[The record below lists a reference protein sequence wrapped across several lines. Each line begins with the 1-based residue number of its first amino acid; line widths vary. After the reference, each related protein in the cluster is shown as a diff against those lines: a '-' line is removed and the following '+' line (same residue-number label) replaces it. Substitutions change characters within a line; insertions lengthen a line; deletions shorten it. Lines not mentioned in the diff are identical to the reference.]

1 MGVPVLIGGKG
12 REICNRCKGAGK
24 LDIAATLTPRTLKR
38 AGNRRHMKNSLDNLT
53 DDTDGTKKYLPINA
67 NVTRHESEPYDK
79 LERNLISLQ
88 ALIGTSMRRTS
99 LVKRGAF
106 RNKMQRVA
114 KRKYPACNRHVVII
128 ASLSPVPPRCCVNH
142 ESLSSIFSCIWF
154 VTWWKNLFHF

>member
-1 MGVPVLIGGKG
+1 MGVQVLIGSKG
-12 REICNRCKGAGK
+12 REIV
-24 LDIAATLTPRTLKR
+24 IAAKGRENWISPQPW
-38 AGNRRHMKNSLDNLT
+38 RRVPSKERKIEDMKNSLNSLT
-53 DDTDGTKKYLPINA
+53 DDTDGTKQYLPINA
-67 NVTRHESEPYDK
+67 NVRRHESEPYDK

-128 ASLSPVPPRCCVNH
+128 ASLSPVPPRYCVNH

>member
-1 MGVPVLIGGKG
+1 MGSRSWLAARAEKFVIAAEG
-12 REICNRCKGAGK
+12 RENWISPQFWRRVPSKEREIE
-24 LDIAATLTPRTLKR
+24 DIWKILWTTWLTILMR
-38 AGNRRHMKNSLDNLT
+38 
-53 DDTDGTKKYLPINA
+53 TKKYLPINA
-67 NVTRHESEPYDK
+67 NVRRHESEPYDK

-154 VTWWKNLFHF
+154 VTW

>member
-1 MGVPVLIGGKG
+1 MGVPVLIGSKG
-12 REICNRCKGAGK
+12 REICNRCREAGK
-24 LDIAATLTPRTLKR
+24 LDIAATW
-38 AGNRRHMKNSLDNLT
+38 RRVPSKERKIEDMKNSLDNLT

-67 NVTRHESEPYDK
+67 NVRRQESEPYDK

>member
-1 MGVPVLIGGKG
+1 MGVQVLIGSKG
-12 REICNRCKGAGK
+12 REICNRCKGGGK
-24 LDIAATLTPRTLKR
+24 IGYRRNSDAAYPQKS
-38 AGNRRHMKNSLDNLT
+38 GKSFLDNLV
-53 DDTDGTKKYLPINA
+53 DDTDRTKKYLPINA
-67 NVTRHESEPYDK
+67 KVRRHESEPYDK

-128 ASLSPVPPRCCVNH
+128 ASLSPVPPRYCVNH

-154 VTWWKNLFHF
+154 VTW